1 MAAAAVEGTRWQALP
16 GILPREEPAASSV
29 LGEWS
34 YCALS
39 GHLTQPCV
47 VCPFLTT
54 VCAATDFKCLKL
66 HEVGS

>member
-47 VCPFLTT
+47 LFAPF
-54 VCAATDFKCLKL
+54 
-66 HEVGS
+66 